1 MQALSWTEMLKGLFF
16 GNRAALVRI
25 NCSGGHFCNDG
36 TVYVSILLVDA
47 PLTVRPFV
55 LRL

>member
-1 MQALSWTEMLKGLFF
+1 MLKGLFF
-16 GNRAALVRI
+16 GNTAALVQI

-36 TVYVSILLVDA
+36 AVYVAILLVDA
-47 PLTVRPFV
+47 PLTVCLFV